1 MATIEDKLKFA
12 AKNELNVMLIG
23 HAGVGKTSIVKNIFE
38 ELGLKY
44 LYYSASTM
52 DPWVDFVGVPHE
64 VTGEDGVKYL
74 DLVRPKAF
82 AYDDVEA
89 IFLDEYNRCI
99 SGDTKILLADGTSEA
114 VKDLVGREHF
124 YVYSFDTKN
133 KSIEIAKAH
142 SARITVRNENLLK
155 ITLDNGASFKCTKDH
170 PILRITGEFD
180 LAENFSVND
189 SLMPCYRFWKQTGY
203 EYIMQPQGKKWEL
216 TYLLAD
222 LYNLRN
228 NIYKID
234 DGEHRHHVD
243 FDKHNNSP
251 ENILRLTESAHM
263 SLHANHDEKSIMGGR
278 MAHKIHPD
286 LYARTI
292 GTEESRKK
300 MKERSALVRKTC
312 PKYKAKRSIA
322 SKKMYTQEMRDYRAE
337 VTKKQWQTEQ
347 FKNIDRK
354 ASLERNHLSRVLNFL
369 TDNNINIGELTEENY
384 KNAYLER
391 SRNKRRL
398 PMKHST
404 IITKF
409 SDFENFKKI
418 LLEFQS
424 AKKNGNHKIIKI
436 EEVDAEDTYDITV
449 DEFENFA
456 LECGIFVHNSP
467 IKVRNAVMELI
478 QFKSINGK
486 KFNNLKLVWAAINP
500 SDEDDTGKTYDVE
513 ALDPAQLDRFHFH
526 IEMPYALNKKYFKS
540 KYPEYVD
547 AVLEWWNALPKP
559 QKNLVSPR
567 RVDMALSV
575 LRNGGDLNW
584 ILPNNVNCKELV
596 DILDNGT
603 FSARVGNCF
612 EEKNEEKTKNLL
624 TDNDK
629 TLSKYMKCIFQK
641 NEYIEYFMP
650 FITDEQM
657 MSMITNNNK
666 PVIDYVSRA
675 DIAVTREKLLSSIVK
690 AKSVKKDLLDKFNNV
705 LKVIRQ
711 SKQKIDVTSNVAH
724 LPSESLCIGKNE
736 NSHIDLESNRD
747 WLDFYHRITSTR
759 YVPNTYDRKKVFLA
773 LTDMGGA
780 IYDYKM
786 PEKTELIGNIFDCAV
801 SIIKSTYNIV
811 HGKENLIY
819 LIKIMNSCDVILSE
833 HNIDI
838 FALMKKKTDRI
849 DKALKVIEQEQSCY
863 DMLNSKFKDYHDNL

>member
-404 IITKF
+404 
-409 SDFENFKKI
+409 
-418 LLEFQS
+418 
-424 AKKNGNHKIIKI
+424 
-436 EEVDAEDTYDITV
+436 
-449 DEFENFA
+449 
-456 LECGIFVHNSP
+456 
-467 IKVRNAVMELI
+467 
-478 QFKSINGK
+478 
-486 KFNNLKLVWAAINP
+486 
-500 SDEDDTGKTYDVE
+500 
-513 ALDPAQLDRFHFH
+513 
-526 IEMPYALNKKYFKS
+526 
-540 KYPEYVD
+540 
-547 AVLEWWNALPKP
+547 
-559 QKNLVSPR
+559 
-567 RVDMALSV
+567 
-575 LRNGGDLNW
+575 
-584 ILPNNVNCKELV
+584 
-596 DILDNGT
+596 
-603 FSARVGNCF
+603 
-612 EEKNEEKTKNLL
+612 
-624 TDNDK
+624 
-629 TLSKYMKCIFQK
+629 
-641 NEYIEYFMP
+641 
-650 FITDEQM
+650 
-657 MSMITNNNK
+657 
-666 PVIDYVSRA
+666 
-675 DIAVTREKLLSSIVK
+675 
-690 AKSVKKDLLDKFNNV
+690 
-705 LKVIRQ
+705 
-711 SKQKIDVTSNVAH
+711 
-724 LPSESLCIGKNE
+724 
-736 NSHIDLESNRD
+736 
-747 WLDFYHRITSTR
+747 
-759 YVPNTYDRKKVFLA
+759 
-773 LTDMGGA
+773 
-780 IYDYKM
+780 
-786 PEKTELIGNIFDCAV
+786 
-801 SIIKSTYNIV
+801 
-811 HGKENLIY
+811 
-819 LIKIMNSCDVILSE
+819 
-833 HNIDI
+833 
-838 FALMKKKTDRI
+838 KKT
-849 DKALKVIEQEQSCY
+849 
-863 DMLNSKFKDYHDNL
+863 NF

>member
-12 AKNELNVMLIG
+12 AKNGLNVMLIG
-23 HAGVGKTSIVKNIFE
+23 HAGVGKTSIVKSIFE

-89 IFLDEYNRCI
+89 IFLDEYSR
-99 SGDTKILLADGTSEA
+99 
-114 VKDLVGREHF
+114 
-124 YVYSFDTKN
+124 
-133 KSIEIAKAH
+133 
-142 SARITVRNENLLK
+142 
-155 ITLDNGASFKCTKDH
+155 
-170 PILRITGEFD
+170 
-180 LAENFSVND
+180 
-189 SLMPCYRFWKQTGY
+189 
-203 EYIMQPQGKKWEL
+203 
-216 TYLLAD
+216 
-222 LYNLRN
+222 
-228 NIYKID
+228 
-234 DGEHRHHVD
+234 
-243 FDKHNNSP
+243 SP
-251 ENILRLTESAHM
+251 
-263 SLHANHDEKSIMGGR
+263 
-278 MAHKIHPD
+278 
-286 LYARTI
+286 
-292 GTEESRKK
+292 
-300 MKERSALVRKTC
+300 V
-312 PKYKAKRSIA
+312 
-322 SKKMYTQEMRDYRAE
+322 
-337 VTKKQWQTEQ
+337 
-347 FKNIDRK
+347 
-354 ASLERNHLSRVLNFL
+354 
-369 TDNNINIGELTEENY
+369 
-384 KNAYLER
+384 
-391 SRNKRRL
+391 
-398 PMKHST
+398 
-404 IITKF
+404 
-409 SDFENFKKI
+409 
-418 LLEFQS
+418 
-424 AKKNGNHKIIKI
+424 
-436 EEVDAEDTYDITV
+436 
-449 DEFENFA
+449 
-456 LECGIFVHNSP
+456 
-467 IKVRNAVMELI
+467 KVRNAVMELI

-666 PVIDYVSRA
+666 PVIDYVSRV

-711 SKQKIDVTSNVAH
+711 STQKINVTPNVAH

-759 YVPNTYDRKKVFLA
+759 YVPSTYDRKKVLLA

-801 SIIKSTYNIV
+801 CIIKSTYNIV

-819 LIKIMNSCDVILSE
+819 LIKIMNSCDLILSE

-838 FALMKKKTDRI
+838 FSLMKKKTDRI